1 MRENTME
8 ISAFDVSAVRAQ
20 FPILQRKVNGQKLV
34 YLDNAATV
42 QKPQMVIDALTHYY
56 SHYNANIHRG
66 VHSLAQEATQA
77 YEDARIKIQ
86 EHIGAEHSH
95 EIIFTMGTTDAI
107 NLVMQTWGRSQ
118 LTSGDT
124 VLISAL
130 EHHSNMVPWHLLK
143 EEKGI
148 QIEIIPIHPDGSLNM
163 EAYAELL
170 QKKEVKLVCVNHVSN
185 ALGSINPIKEMVR
198 LAHEAEARCMIDGA
212 QALPHSKVDVQDLD
226 ADFYAFSG
234 HKVYGPT
241 GIGVLYGKED
251 LLNQMPPWRGG
262 GEMIASVEYQSST
275 YNTLPHKFEA
285 GTPNIAGGI
294 ALGRAIYYVRSIGVD
309 NIEAHEAH
317 LLNALTQ
324 KTAHIDGLK
333 IYGTAEKKAGVFSF
347 LVDGT
352 HPYDVG
358 TLLDQMGVAVRTGHH
373 CAEPLMNHFGIPGTI
388 RASFACYN
396 TMEEVD
402 VFVQALERAL
412 KMLR

>member
-1 MRENTME
+1 MQEKTMD
-8 ISAFDVSAVRAQ
+8 IPAFDVAHVRQ
-20 FPILQRKVNGQKLV
+20 EFPILERKVNGQPLV
-34 YLDNAATV
+34 YFDNAATV
-42 QKPQMVIDALTHYY
+42 QKPQNVIDALVHYY

-77 YEDARIKIQ
+77 YEDARKTIQ
-86 EHIGAEHSH
+86 QHINAEHVH

-107 NLVMQTWGRSQ
+107 NLVMQSWGRSELHQ
-118 LTSGDT
+118 GDT

-143 EEKGI
+143 QEKGI
-148 QIEIIPIHPDGSLNM
+148 HIEVIPIHEDGSLNM

-170 QKKEVKLVCVNHVSN
+170 QNGVKLVCVNHVSN
-185 ALGSINPIKEMVR
+185 ALGSINPIKKMVQ
-198 LAHEAEARCMIDGA
+198 LAHEAGAKTMIDGA
-212 QALPHSKVDVQDLD
+212 QALPHAKVDVRDLN

-241 GIGVLYGKED
+241 GIGILYGKEA

-262 GEMIASVEYQSST
+262 GEMIASVTYQSST

-294 ALGRAIYYVRSIGVD
+294 VLGSAIDFVNTLGVE
-309 NIEAHEAH
+309 NIERHEAQ
-317 LLNALTQ
+317 LLNYLVEKA
-324 KTAHIDGLK
+324 AHIDGLK
-333 IYGTAEKKAGVFSF
+333 VYGTAKEKAGVFSF

-373 CAEPLMNHFGIPGTI
+373 CAEPLMNHFAIPGTI

-396 TMEEVD
+396 TFEEVD
-402 VFVQALERAL
+402 VFVHSLERAL

>member
-1 MRENTME
+1 MD
-8 ISAFDVSAVRAQ
+8 IPAFDVARVRQ
-20 FPILQRKVNGQKLV
+20 EFPILGRKVNGQPLV
-34 YLDNAATV
+34 YFDNAATV
-42 QKPQMVIDALTHYY
+42 QKPQSVIDALVHYY

-77 YEDARIKIQ
+77 YEDARKTIQ
-86 EHIGAEHSH
+86 QHINAEHAH

-107 NLVMQTWGRSQ
+107 NLVMQSWGRSELQ
-118 LTSGDT
+118 KGDT

-143 EEKGI
+143 QEKGI
-148 QIEIIPIHPDGSLNM
+148 HIEVIPIHEDGSLNM
-163 EAYAELL
+163 DAYTELL
-170 QKKEVKLVCVNHVSN
+170 QNGVKLVCVNHVSN
-185 ALGSINPIKEMVR
+185 ALGSINPIKKMVQ
-198 LAHEAEARCMIDGA
+198 LAHEAGAKTMIDGA
-212 QALPHSKVDVQDLD
+212 QALPHAKVDVRDLN

-241 GIGVLYGKED
+241 GIGILYGKEA

-262 GEMIASVEYQSST
+262 GEMIASVTYQSST

-294 ALGRAIYYVRSIGVD
+294 VLGSAIDFVNSLGLE
-309 NIEAHEAH
+309 NIERHEAQ
-317 LLNALTQ
+317 LLNYLVE

-333 IYGTAEKKAGVFSF
+333 VYGTAKEKAGVFSF

-396 TMEEVD
+396 TFEEVD
-402 VFVQALERAL
+402 VFVNSLERAL

>member
-1 MRENTME
+1 MQEKTMD
-8 ISAFDVSAVRAQ
+8 IPAFDVARVRQ
-20 FPILQRKVNGQKLV
+20 EFPILERKVNGQPLV
-34 YLDNAATV
+34 YFDNAATV
-42 QKPQMVIDALTHYY
+42 QKPQSVIDALVHYY

-77 YEDARIKIQ
+77 YEDARKTIQ
-86 EHIGAEHSH
+86 QHINAEHAH

-107 NLVMQTWGRSQ
+107 NLVMQSWGRSELHQ
-118 LTSGDT
+118 GDT

-143 EEKGI
+143 QEKGI
-148 QIEIIPIHPDGSLNM
+148 HIEVIPIHEDGSLNM
-163 EAYAELL
+163 EAYVELL
-170 QKKEVKLVCVNHVSN
+170 QNGVKLVCVNHVSN
-185 ALGSINPIKEMVR
+185 ALGSINPIKKMVQ
-198 LAHEAEARCMIDGA
+198 LAHEAGAKTMIDGA
-212 QALPHSKVDVQDLD
+212 QALPHAKVDVRDLN

-241 GIGVLYGKED
+241 GIGILYGKEA

-262 GEMIASVEYQSST
+262 GEMIASVTYQSST

-294 ALGRAIYYVRSIGVD
+294 VLGSAIDFVNTLGVE
-309 NIEAHEAH
+309 NIERHEAQ
-317 LLNALTQ
+317 LLNYLVEKA
-324 KTAHIDGLK
+324 AHIDGLK
-333 IYGTAEKKAGVFSF
+333 VYGTAKEKAGVFSF

-396 TMEEVD
+396 TFEEVD
-402 VFVQALERAL
+402 VFVHSLERAL

>member
-1 MRENTME
+1 MD
-8 ISAFDVSAVRAQ
+8 IPAFDVARVRQ
-20 FPILQRKVNGQKLV
+20 EFPILERKVNGQPLV
-34 YLDNAATV
+34 YFDNAATV
-42 QKPQMVIDALTHYY
+42 QKPQSVIDALVHYY

-77 YEDARIKIQ
+77 YEDARKTIQ
-86 EHIGAEHSH
+86 QHINAEHAH

-107 NLVMQTWGRSQ
+107 NLVMQSWGRSELQ
-118 LTSGDT
+118 KGDT

-143 EEKGI
+143 QEKGI
-148 QIEIIPIHPDGSLNM
+148 HIEVIPIHEDGSLNM
-163 EAYAELL
+163 DAYTELL
-170 QKKEVKLVCVNHVSN
+170 QNGVKLVCVNHVSN
-185 ALGSINPIKEMVR
+185 ALGSINPIKKMVQ
-198 LAHEAEARCMIDGA
+198 LAHEAGAKTMIDGA
-212 QALPHSKVDVQDLD
+212 QALPHAKVDVRDLN

-241 GIGVLYGKED
+241 GIGVLYGKEA

-262 GEMIASVEYQSST
+262 GEMIASVTYQSST

-294 ALGRAIYYVRSIGVD
+294 VLGSAIDFVNSLGVE
-309 NIEAHEAH
+309 NIERHEAQ
-317 LLNALTQ
+317 LLNYLVE

-333 IYGTAEKKAGVFSF
+333 VYGTAKEKAGVFSF

-396 TMEEVD
+396 TFEEVD
-402 VFVQALERAL
+402 VFVNSLERAL

>member
-1 MRENTME
+1 MQEKTMD
-8 ISAFDVSAVRAQ
+8 IPAFDVARVRQ
-20 FPILQRKVNGQKLV
+20 EFPILERKVNGQPLV
-34 YLDNAATV
+34 YFDNAATV
-42 QKPQMVIDALTHYY
+42 QKPQSVIDALVHYY

-77 YEDARIKIQ
+77 YEDARKTIQ
-86 EHIGAEHSH
+86 QHINAEHAH

-107 NLVMQTWGRSQ
+107 NLVMQSWGRSE
-118 LTSGDT
+118 LHKGDT

-143 EEKGI
+143 QEKGI
-148 QIEIIPIHPDGSLNM
+148 HIEVIPIHEDGSLNM

-170 QKKEVKLVCVNHVSN
+170 QNGVKLVCVNHVSN
-185 ALGSINPIKEMVR
+185 ALGSINPIKKMVQ
-198 LAHEAEARCMIDGA
+198 LAHEAGAKTMIDGA
-212 QALPHSKVDVQDLD
+212 QALPHAKVDVRDLN

-241 GIGVLYGKED
+241 GIGILYGKEA

-262 GEMIASVEYQSST
+262 GEMIASVTYQSST

-294 ALGRAIYYVRSIGVD
+294 VLGSAIDFVNTLGVE
-309 NIEAHEAH
+309 NIERHEAQ
-317 LLNALTQ
+317 LLNYLVEKAAQ
-324 KTAHIDGLK
+324 IDGLK
-333 IYGTAEKKAGVFSF
+333 VYGTAKEKAGVFSF

-396 TMEEVD
+396 TFEEVD
-402 VFVQALERAL
+402 VFVHSLERAL

>member
-1 MRENTME
+1 MQEKTMD
-8 ISAFDVSAVRAQ
+8 IPAFDVARVRQ
-20 FPILQRKVNGQKLV
+20 EFPILERKVNGQPLV
-34 YLDNAATV
+34 YFDNAATV
-42 QKPQMVIDALTHYY
+42 QKPQSVIDALVHYY

-77 YEDARIKIQ
+77 YEDARKTIQ
-86 EHIGAEHSH
+86 QHINAEHAH

-107 NLVMQTWGRSQ
+107 NLVMQSWGRSE
-118 LTSGDT
+118 LHEGDT

-143 EEKGI
+143 QEKGI
-148 QIEIIPIHPDGSLNM
+148 HIEVIPIHEDGSLNM
-163 EAYAELL
+163 EAYVELL
-170 QKKEVKLVCVNHVSN
+170 QNGVKLVCVNHVSN
-185 ALGSINPIKEMVR
+185 ALGSINPIKKMVQ
-198 LAHEAEARCMIDGA
+198 LAHEAGAKTMIDGA
-212 QALPHSKVDVQDLD
+212 QALPHAKVDVRDLN

-241 GIGVLYGKED
+241 GIGILYGKEA

-262 GEMIASVEYQSST
+262 GEMIASVTYQSST

-294 ALGRAIYYVRSIGVD
+294 VLGSAIDFVNTLGVE
-309 NIEAHEAH
+309 NIERHEAQ
-317 LLNALTQ
+317 LLNYLVEKA
-324 KTAHIDGLK
+324 AHIDGLK
-333 IYGTAEKKAGVFSF
+333 VYGTAKEKAGVFSF

-396 TMEEVD
+396 TFEEVD
-402 VFVQALERAL
+402 VFVHSLERAL

>member
-1 MRENTME
+1 MQEKTMD
-8 ISAFDVSAVRAQ
+8 IPAFDVARVRQ
-20 FPILQRKVNGQKLV
+20 EFPILERKVNGQPLV
-34 YLDNAATV
+34 YFDNAATV
-42 QKPQMVIDALTHYY
+42 QKPQSVIDALVHYY

-77 YEDARIKIQ
+77 YEDARKTIQ
-86 EHIGAEHSH
+86 QHINAEHAH

-107 NLVMQTWGRSQ
+107 NLVMQSWGRSE
-118 LTSGDT
+118 LHEGDT

-143 EEKGI
+143 QEKGI
-148 QIEIIPIHPDGSLNM
+148 HIEVIPIHEDGSLNM

-170 QKKEVKLVCVNHVSN
+170 QNGVKLVCVNHVSN
-185 ALGSINPIKEMVR
+185 ALGSINPIKKMVQ
-198 LAHEAEARCMIDGA
+198 LAHEAGAKTMIDGA
-212 QALPHSKVDVQDLD
+212 QALPHAKVDVRDLN

-241 GIGVLYGKED
+241 GIGILYGKEA

-262 GEMIASVEYQSST
+262 GEMIASVTYQSST

-294 ALGRAIYYVRSIGVD
+294 VLGSAIDFVNTLGVE
-309 NIEAHEAH
+309 NIERHEAQ
-317 LLNALTQ
+317 LLNYLVEKA
-324 KTAHIDGLK
+324 AHIDGLK
-333 IYGTAEKKAGVFSF
+333 VYGTAKEKAGVFSF

-396 TMEEVD
+396 TFEEVD
-402 VFVQALERAL
+402 VFVHSLERAL

>member
-1 MRENTME
+1 MD
-8 ISAFDVSAVRAQ
+8 IPAFDVARVRQ
-20 FPILQRKVNGQKLV
+20 EFPILERQVNGQPLV
-34 YLDNAATV
+34 YFDNAATV
-42 QKPQMVIDALTHYY
+42 QKPQSVIDALAHYY

-77 YEDARIKIQ
+77 YEDSRKTIQ
-86 EHIGAEHSH
+86 QHINAEHAH

-107 NLVMQTWGRSQ
+107 NLVMQSWGRSE
-118 LTSGDT
+118 LHEGDT

-143 EEKGI
+143 QEKGI
-148 QIEIIPIHPDGSLNM
+148 HIEVIPIHEDGSLNM

-170 QKKEVKLVCVNHVSN
+170 QNGVKLVCVNHVSN
-185 ALGSINPIKEMVR
+185 ALGSINPIKKMVQ
-198 LAHEAEARCMIDGA
+198 LAHEAGAKTMIDGA
-212 QALPHSKVDVQDLD
+212 QALPHAKVDVRDLN

-241 GIGVLYGKED
+241 GIGILYGKEA
-251 LLNQMPPWRGG
+251 LLNQMPPWKGG
-262 GEMIASVEYQSST
+262 GEMIASVTYQSST

-294 ALGRAIYYVRSIGVD
+294 VLGSAIDFVNSLGVE
-309 NIEAHEAH
+309 NIEHHEAQ
-317 LLNALTQ
+317 LLNYLVEKA
-324 KTAHIDGLK
+324 AHIDGLK
-333 IYGTAEKKAGVFSF
+333 VYGTAKDKAGVFSF

-396 TMEEVD
+396 TFEEVD
-402 VFVQALERAL
+402 VFVHSLERAL

>member
-1 MRENTME
+1 MQEKTMD
-8 ISAFDVSAVRAQ
+8 IRAFDVARVRQ
-20 FPILQRKVNGQKLV
+20 EFPILERKVNGQPLV
-34 YLDNAATV
+34 YFDNAATV
-42 QKPQMVIDALTHYY
+42 QKPQSVIDALVHYY

-77 YEDARIKIQ
+77 YEDARKTIQ
-86 EHIGAEHSH
+86 QHINAEHAH

-107 NLVMQTWGRSQ
+107 NLVMQSWGRSELQ
-118 LTSGDT
+118 KGDT

-130 EHHSNMVPWHLLK
+130 EHLLK
-143 EEKGI
+143 QEKGI
-148 QIEIIPIHPDGSLNM
+148 HIEVIPIHEDGSLNM
-163 EAYAELL
+163 DAYTELL
-170 QKKEVKLVCVNHVSN
+170 QNGVKLVCVNHVSN
-185 ALGSINPIKEMVR
+185 ALGSINPIKKMVQ
-198 LAHEAEARCMIDGA
+198 LAHEAGAKTMIDGA
-212 QALPHSKVDVQDLD
+212 QALPHAKVDVRDLN

-241 GIGVLYGKED
+241 GIGILYGKEA

-262 GEMIASVEYQSST
+262 GEMIASVTYQSST

-294 ALGRAIYYVRSIGVD
+294 VLGSAIDFVNTLGVE
-309 NIEAHEAH
+309 NIERHEAQ
-317 LLNALTQ
+317 LLNYLVE

-333 IYGTAEKKAGVFSF
+333 VYGTAKEKAGVFSF

-396 TMEEVD
+396 TFEEVD
-402 VFVQALERAL
+402 VFVNSLERAL

>member
-20 FPILQRKVNGQKLV
+20 FPILQRKVNGQNLV

-86 EHIGAEHSH
+86 EHINAAHAH

-107 NLVMQTWGRSQ
+107 NLVMQTWGRSE
-118 LTSGDT
+118 LSSGDT

-130 EHHSNMVPWHLLK
+130 EHHSNLVPWHLLK

-148 QIEIIPIHPDGSLNM
+148 KIEIIPIHPDGSLDM
-163 EAYAELL
+163 EAYANLL
-170 QKKEVKLVCVNHVSN
+170 KKNVKLVCVNHVSN

-198 LAHEAEARCMIDGA
+198 MAHEVEAICMIDGA

-251 LLNQMPPWRGG
+251 LLNKMPPWRGG

-275 YNTLPHKFEA
+275 YNNLPHKFEA

-294 ALGRAIYYVRSIGVD
+294 ALGSAIDFVRSIGVQG
-309 NIEAHEAH
+309 IEEHEAH
-317 LLNALTQ
+317 LLKAITT

-388 RASFACYN
+388 RASFGCYN
-396 TMEEVD
+396 TLEEVD
-402 VFVQALERAL
+402 IFVNSLERAL

>member
-8 ISAFDVSAVRAQ
+8 ISAFDVRAVRAQ
-20 FPILQRKVNGQKLV
+20 FPILQRKVNGQNLV

-77 YEDARIKIQ
+77 YEEARIKIQ
-86 EHIGAEHSH
+86 EHICAAHSH

-118 LTSGDT
+118 LSFGDT

-130 EHHSNMVPWHLLK
+130 EHHSNLVPWHLLK

-148 QIEIIPIHPDGSLNM
+148 NIEIIPIHPDGSLDM
-163 EAYAELL
+163 EAYADLL
-170 QKKEVKLVCVNHVSN
+170 KKNVKLVCVNHVSN
-185 ALGSINPIKEMVR
+185 ALGSINPIKEMVHM
-198 LAHEAEARCMIDGA
+198 AHEVGAICMIDGA

-241 GIGVLYGKED
+241 GIGVLYGKEK
-251 LLNQMPPWRGG
+251 LLNEMPPWRGG
-262 GEMIASVEYQSST
+262 GEMIAAVEYQSST

-294 ALGRAIYYVRSIGVD
+294 ALGSAIDFVRSIGVEH
-309 NIEAHEAH
+309 IEEHEAQ
-317 LLNALTQ
+317 LLESLTQ

-388 RASFACYN
+388 RASFGCYN
-396 TMEEVD
+396 TNEEVD
-402 VFVQALERAL
+402 VFVHSLERAL

>member
-1 MRENTME
+1 MQEKTMD
-8 ISAFDVSAVRAQ
+8 IPAFDVAHVRQ
-20 FPILQRKVNGQKLV
+20 EFPILERKVNGQPLV
-34 YLDNAATV
+34 YFDNAATV
-42 QKPQMVIDALTHYY
+42 QKPQNVIDALVHYY

-77 YEDARIKIQ
+77 YEDARKTIQ
-86 EHIGAEHSH
+86 QHINAEHVH

-107 NLVMQTWGRSQ
+107 NLVMQSWGRSELHQ
-118 LTSGDT
+118 GDT

-143 EEKGI
+143 QEKGI
-148 QIEIIPIHPDGSLNM
+148 HIEVIPIHEDGSLNM

-170 QKKEVKLVCVNHVSN
+170 QNGVKLVCVNHVSN
-185 ALGSINPIKEMVR
+185 ALGSINPIKKMVQ
-198 LAHEAEARCMIDGA
+198 LAHEAGAKTMIDGA
-212 QALPHSKVDVQDLD
+212 QALPHAKVDVRDLN

-241 GIGVLYGKED
+241 GIGILYGKEA

-262 GEMIASVEYQSST
+262 GEMIASVTYQSST

-294 ALGRAIYYVRSIGVD
+294 VLGSAIDFVNTLGVE
-309 NIEAHEAH
+309 NIERHEAQ
-317 LLNALTQ
+317 LLNYLVEKA
-324 KTAHIDGLK
+324 AHIDGLK
-333 IYGTAEKKAGVFSF
+333 VYGTAKEKAGVFSF

-396 TMEEVD
+396 TFEEVD
-402 VFVQALERAL
+402 VFVHSLERAL

>member
-1 MRENTME
+1 MQEKTMD
-8 ISAFDVSAVRAQ
+8 IPAFDVARVRQ
-20 FPILQRKVNGQKLV
+20 EFPILERKVNEQPLV
-34 YLDNAATV
+34 YFDNAATV
-42 QKPQMVIDALTHYY
+42 QKPQSVIDALVHYY

-77 YEDARIKIQ
+77 YEDARKTIQ
-86 EHIGAEHSH
+86 QHINAEHAH

-107 NLVMQTWGRSQ
+107 NLVMQSWGRSDLQ
-118 LTSGDT
+118 KGDT

-143 EEKGI
+143 QEKGI
-148 QIEIIPIHPDGSLNM
+148 HIEVIPIHEDGSLNM
-163 EAYAELL
+163 DAYTELL
-170 QKKEVKLVCVNHVSN
+170 QNGVKLVCVNHVSN
-185 ALGSINPIKEMVR
+185 ALGSINPIKKMVQ
-198 LAHEAEARCMIDGA
+198 LAHAAGAKTMIDGA
-212 QALPHSKVDVQDLD
+212 QALPHAKVDVRDLN

-241 GIGVLYGKED
+241 GIGILYGKEA

-262 GEMIASVEYQSST
+262 GEMIASVTYQSST

-294 ALGRAIYYVRSIGVD
+294 VLGSAIDFVNTLGVE
-309 NIEAHEAH
+309 NIERHEAQ
-317 LLNALTQ
+317 LLNYLVE

-333 IYGTAEKKAGVFSF
+333 VYGTAKEKAGVFSF

-396 TMEEVD
+396 TFEEVD
-402 VFVQALERAL
+402 VFVNSLERAL

>member
-1 MRENTME
+1 MDIR
-8 ISAFDVSAVRAQ
+8 AFDVARVRQ
-20 FPILQRKVNGQKLV
+20 EFPILERKVNGQPLV
-34 YLDNAATV
+34 YFDNAATV
-42 QKPQMVIDALTHYY
+42 QKPQSVIDALVHYY

-77 YEDARIKIQ
+77 YEDARKTIQ
-86 EHIGAEHSH
+86 QHINAEHAH

-107 NLVMQTWGRSQ
+107 NLVMQSWGRSDLQ
-118 LTSGDT
+118 KGDT

-143 EEKGI
+143 QEKGI
-148 QIEIIPIHPDGSLNM
+148 HIEVIPIHEDGSLNM
-163 EAYAELL
+163 DAYTELL
-170 QKKEVKLVCVNHVSN
+170 QNGVKLVCVNHVSN
-185 ALGSINPIKEMVR
+185 ALGSINPIKKMVQ
-198 LAHEAEARCMIDGA
+198 LAHEAGAKTMIDGA
-212 QALPHSKVDVQDLD
+212 QALPHAKVDVRDLN

-241 GIGVLYGKED
+241 GIGILYGKEA

-262 GEMIASVEYQSST
+262 GEMIASVTYQSST

-294 ALGRAIYYVRSIGVD
+294 VLGSAIDFVNTLGVE
-309 NIEAHEAH
+309 NIERHEAQ
-317 LLNALTQ
+317 LLNYLVE

-333 IYGTAEKKAGVFSF
+333 VYGTAKEKAGVFSF

-396 TMEEVD
+396 TFEEVD
-402 VFVQALERAL
+402 VFVNSLERAL

>member
-1 MRENTME
+1 MD
-8 ISAFDVSAVRAQ
+8 IPAFDVARVRQ
-20 FPILQRKVNGQKLV
+20 EFPILERKVNGQPLV
-34 YLDNAATV
+34 YFDNAATV
-42 QKPQMVIDALTHYY
+42 QKPQSVIDALVHYY

-77 YEDARIKIQ
+77 YEDARKTIQ
-86 EHIGAEHSH
+86 QHINAEHAH

-107 NLVMQTWGRSQ
+107 NLVMQSWGRSELHQ
-118 LTSGDT
+118 GDT

-143 EEKGI
+143 QEKGI
-148 QIEIIPIHPDGSLNM
+148 HIEVIPIHEDGSLNM

-170 QKKEVKLVCVNHVSN
+170 QNGVKLVCVNHVSN
-185 ALGSINPIKEMVR
+185 ALGSINPIKKMVQ
-198 LAHEAEARCMIDGA
+198 LAHEAGAKTMIDGA
-212 QALPHSKVDVQDLD
+212 QALPHAKVDVRDLN

-241 GIGVLYGKED
+241 GIGILYGKEA

-262 GEMIASVEYQSST
+262 GEMIASVTYQSST

-294 ALGRAIYYVRSIGVD
+294 VLGSAIDFVNTLGVE
-309 NIEAHEAH
+309 NIERHEAQ
-317 LLNALTQ
+317 LLNYLVEKA
-324 KTAHIDGLK
+324 AHIDGLK
-333 IYGTAEKKAGVFSF
+333 VYGTAKEKAGVFSF

-396 TMEEVD
+396 TFEEVD
-402 VFVQALERAL
+402 VFVHSLERAL

>member
-1 MRENTME
+1 MQEKTMD
-8 ISAFDVSAVRAQ
+8 IPAFDVAHVRQ
-20 FPILQRKVNGQKLV
+20 EFPILERKVNGQPLV
-34 YLDNAATV
+34 YFDNAATV
-42 QKPQMVIDALTHYY
+42 QKPQSVIDALVHYY

-77 YEDARIKIQ
+77 YEDARKTIQ
-86 EHIGAEHSH
+86 QHINAEHAH

-107 NLVMQTWGRSQ
+107 NLVMQSWGRSELHQ
-118 LTSGDT
+118 GDT

-143 EEKGI
+143 QEKGI
-148 QIEIIPIHPDGSLNM
+148 HIEVIPIHEDGSLNM

-170 QKKEVKLVCVNHVSN
+170 QNGVKLVCVNHVSN
-185 ALGSINPIKEMVR
+185 ALGSINPIKKMVQ
-198 LAHEAEARCMIDGA
+198 LAHEAGAKTMIDGA
-212 QALPHSKVDVQDLD
+212 QALPHAKVDVRDLN

-241 GIGVLYGKED
+241 GIGILYGKEA

-262 GEMIASVEYQSST
+262 GEMIASVTYQSST

-294 ALGRAIYYVRSIGVD
+294 VLGSAIDFVNTLGVE
-309 NIEAHEAH
+309 NIERHEAQ
-317 LLNALTQ
+317 LLNYLVEKA
-324 KTAHIDGLK
+324 AHIDGLK
-333 IYGTAEKKAGVFSF
+333 VYGTAKEKAGVFSF

-396 TMEEVD
+396 TFEEVD
-402 VFVQALERAL
+402 VFVHSLERAL

>member
-1 MRENTME
+1 MD
-8 ISAFDVSAVRAQ
+8 IPAFDVARVRQ
-20 FPILQRKVNGQKLV
+20 EFPILERKVNGQPLV
-34 YLDNAATV
+34 YFDNAATV
-42 QKPQMVIDALTHYY
+42 QKPQSVIDALVHYY

-77 YEDARIKIQ
+77 YEDARKTIQ
-86 EHIGAEHSH
+86 QHINAEHAH

-107 NLVMQTWGRSQ
+107 NLVMQSWGRSELQ
-118 LTSGDT
+118 KGDT

-143 EEKGI
+143 QEKGI
-148 QIEIIPIHPDGSLNM
+148 HIEVIPIHEDGSLNM
-163 EAYAELL
+163 DAYTELL
-170 QKKEVKLVCVNHVSN
+170 QNGVKLVCVNHVSN
-185 ALGSINPIKEMVR
+185 ALGSINPIKKMVQ
-198 LAHEAEARCMIDGA
+198 LAHEAGAKTMIDGA
-212 QALPHSKVDVQDLD
+212 QALPHAKVDVRDLN

-241 GIGVLYGKED
+241 GIGILYGKEA

-262 GEMIASVEYQSST
+262 GEMIASVTYQSST

-294 ALGRAIYYVRSIGVD
+294 VLGSAIDFMNSLGLE
-309 NIEAHEAH
+309 NIERHEAQ
-317 LLNALTQ
+317 LLNYLVE

-333 IYGTAEKKAGVFSF
+333 VYGTAKEKAGVFSF

-396 TMEEVD
+396 TFEEVD
-402 VFVQALERAL
+402 VFVNSLERAL